1 MTLKLPLQIGDQF
14 PASSFAHTNYKA
26 LKRFDPRGGINQ
38 IATDTVLKKLAE
50 IRELEPTLIDGV
62 KSNAKALGYYVT
74 GGAVGLGVF
83 GAIGYGIYKMVEAQL
98 SAETYWAT
106 YAVAISAE
114 YLLEKV
120 NCGLSNL
127 SLAYVLAVHDTAK
140 RAAKW
145 STKQDER
152 TQDQKQLDAVNCR
165 EAICSQLKTV
175 FDDCGKYLTEK
186 AASIETIEKGAKF
199 RQRLANF
206 EKKFPHIEKMLAA
219 SGLPKDKISEV
230 MQRLKDR
237 VQLAKKESCE
247 LSASPLDKDRNL
259 QILSLYKEEA
269 VSDIAV
275 PGDIQTR
282 IEQARGQQMGR
293 MEKVSGYV
301 SALWS
306 GVKTGLGASL
316 GTAVVSQGLA
326 YKYDLFP
333 LVTSFALPTLS
344 PIQTAACVAAVAI
357 PTVAVIGKECI
368 THTQKIRDNHG
379 FVQDELN
386 ACKNELAAIYQ
397 NVADSLESKPVP
409 ADLKP
414 KFAVIQNEI
423 QKLGLVKNPAE
434 ILGALA

>member
-14 PASSFAHTNYKA
+14 PASSFAKSNYKA

-38 IATDTVLKKLAE
+38 IATDTVLKKLSE
-50 IRELEPTLIDGV
+50 IRELEPTLMDAV
-62 KSNAKALGYYVT
+62 KSNAKALGYYVA

-83 GAIGYGIYKMVEAQL
+83 AGVGYGIYKMVEAQL
-98 SAETYWAT
+98 SREAYWAT

-114 YLLEKV
+114 YLLEKM

-152 TQDQKQLDAVNCR
+152 TQDQKSQDAINCR
-165 EAICSQLKTV
+165 EEICAQLKTV
-175 FDDCGKYLTEK
+175 FDDCGKYLNEK
-186 AASIETIEKGAKF
+186 AASIETLEKGVKF
-199 RQRLANF
+199 RQRLASF
-206 EKKFPHIEKMLAA
+206 EQKFPLMEKMLIACN
-219 SGLPKDKISEV
+219 LHQDKVSEV

-237 VQLAKKESCE
+237 VQLAKKQSCE

-259 QILSLYKEEA
+259 QILSLYKAEA
-269 VSDIAV
+269 IQDIAV
-275 PGDIQTR
+275 PGDIQSR

-306 GVKTGLGASL
+306 GVKAGLCASV
-316 GTAVVSQGLA
+316 GTAIVGKGLA
-326 YKYDLFP
+326 HQFEISP
-333 LVTSFALPTLS
+333 LWSLALPPLS
-344 PIQTAACVAAVAI
+344 PLQTAACVAAVAI
-357 PTVAVIGKECI
+357 PAVVVIGKECVA
-368 THTQKIRDNHG
+368 HTKNIQDNHG

-386 ACKNELAAIYQ
+386 ACKNELSAIYQ
-397 NVADSLESKPVP
+397 NVAESLQSKPVP